1 MPSLQH
7 NGFVELF
14 REDPSL
20 APRFLATLFHLT
32 LPTHASV
39 EVVEASL
46 DQLSPV
52 EFRADLVLELRDDKG
67 VTVLAIILEAQ
78 REKDPN
84 KKFSWVAYV
93 GTARARKRCPTILL
107 VVATDT
113 DVAAWAMEPID
124 IGLGRGSLS
133 PLVLGPTTV
142 PEVTDVALAVEE
154 PALAVLSAVAHGN
167 GPHGV
172 EVVRALLRSLERLD
186 EEHGMVYFQIV
197 FDALRVPMQQA
208 MEVMLMERQAS
219 GNANLPPFVQKLI
232 DRGAKEGEIKGKLEG
247 KRDVLVR
254 LVKKAGIGL
263 SDEDR
268 VRVDAC
274 TDLAILDRWI
284 DNVLGAKTAYDVF
297 Y

>member
-1 MPSLQH
+1 MPSLEH

-32 LPTHASV
+32 VPPHTSV
-39 EVVEASL
+39 NVVEADL
-46 DQLSPV
+46 GQLSPV
-52 EFRADLVLELRDDKG
+52 EFRADLVLELRDAERK
-67 VTVLAIILEAQ
+67 TVLAIILEVQ
-78 REKDPN
+78 REKDAN

-93 GTARARKRCPTILL
+93 GAARARKRCPTLLL

-142 PEVTDVALAVEE
+142 PAVTDVAIAVQE

-172 EVVRALLRSLERLD
+172 DVVRALLLALDRLD
-186 EEHGMVYFQIV
+186 DEHGMVYFQIV
-197 FDALRVPMQQA
+197 FDALRVPMKQA
-208 MEVMLMERQAS
+208 MEAMYMERQAS
-219 GNANLPPFVQKLI
+219 GNANLPPFIQKMI
-232 DRGAKEGEIKGKLEG
+232 DSGEIKGEIKGKLEG
-247 KRDVLVR
+247 KRDALVR
-254 LVKKAGIGL
+254 LVKKAGITL
-263 SDEDR
+263 SDDDR
-268 VRVDAC
+268 SRVDAC
-274 TDLAILDRWI
+274 TDLATLDRWF
-284 DNVLGAKTAYDVF
+284 DNAVGAKAAADVF
-297 Y
+297 A